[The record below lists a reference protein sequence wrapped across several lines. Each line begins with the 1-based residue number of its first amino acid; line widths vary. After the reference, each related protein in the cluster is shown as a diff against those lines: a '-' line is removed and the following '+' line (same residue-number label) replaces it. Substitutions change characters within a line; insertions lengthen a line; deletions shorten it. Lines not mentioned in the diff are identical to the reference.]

1 MPRCKSSDFRCGL
14 HGWVRVQY
22 TKTRKRNE
30 RNENVNTTIDTE
42 IRAKIAAM
50 DTSLLPPVQEP
61 ERQYYF
67 LKKAKE
73 LVQAKSEELGRPLTA
88 CTTTFGCQM
97 NARDSEK
104 LAGIL
109 REVGYVETENE
120 EADFVIYNTCTVR
133 ENANLRV
140 YGRLGVLHGYKK
152 KNPHMKI
159 ALCGCMMQEA
169 TVVDKLQKSYRFVD
183 LIFGTHNIFKF
194 AELLVST
201 LESDRMIIDI
211 WKDTNQIVEDLPI
224 ERKYAFKSGVNIM
237 FGCNNFCS
245 YCIVPY
251 VRGRERSR
259 EPQDI
264 IREIE
269 GLVKDGVVE
278 VMLLGQNVNSYG
290 KNLEQPVTFAEL
302 LEEIEKIEGLERIR
316 FMTSHPKDL
325 SDDLIRV
332 MAKSK
337 KICKHF
343 HLPLQSGSSRILKI
357 MNRRY
362 TKEQYLELAR
372 KLRDQVPDIALTT
385 DIIVGFP
392 GETEEDFQETLD
404 VVRKVRYDS
413 AFTFIYSKRTG
424 TPAAVMEDQVPE
436 EVVKD
441 RFDRL
446 LKEVQEISKEMAERF
461 TGREELVLVEEVNG
475 QMEGY
480 VTGRLSNNHV
490 VHFQGDASL
499 VGQIVKVRLDECR
512 GFYYMGSRIE

>member
-1 MPRCKSSDFRCGL
+1 MIDLNRPAP
-14 HGWVRVQY
+14 
-22 TKTRKRNE
+22 
-30 RNENVNTTIDTE
+30 TT
-42 IRAKIAAM
+42 
-50 DTSLLPPVQEP
+50 EP

-67 LKKAKE
+67 IKK
-73 LVQAKSEELGRPLTA
+73 VQEYVKAQSEKLGRPLA
-88 CTTTFGCQM
+88 ANITTFGCQM

-104 LAGIL
+104 LSGIL
-109 REVGYVETENE
+109 REAGYVETESE
-120 EADFVIYNTCTVR
+120 DADFVIYNTCTVR

-152 KNPHMKI
+152 KNPNMKI

-169 TVVDKLQKSYRFVD
+169 TVVEKLQKSYRFVD

-194 AELLVST
+194 AELLAMT

-211 WKDTNQIVEDLPI
+211 WKDTDQIVEDLPN

-259 EPQDI
+259 EAKDI
-264 IREIE
+264 VREIE
-269 GLVKDGVVE
+269 ALVKDGVVE

-290 KNLEQPVTFAEL
+290 KNLEQPMTFAEL
-302 LEEIEKIEGLERIR
+302 LREIEQIDGLERIR

-325 SDDLIRV
+325 SDDLIEV
-332 MAKSK
+332 MANSK
-337 KICKHF
+337 KICPHL
-343 HLPLQSGSSRILKI
+343 HLPLQSGSRRILKA

-362 TKEQYLELAR
+362 DKEKYLALAKKIR
-372 KLRDQVPDIALTT
+372 ERLPDIALTT

-404 VVRKVRYDS
+404 VVRQVRYDS

-424 TPAAVMEDQVPE
+424 TPAAVMEDQIPE
-436 EVVKD
+436 DVVKD

-446 LKEVQEISKEMAERF
+446 LKEVQTISKEMAERF
-461 TGREELVLVEEVNG
+461 TGNEETVLVEEKNS
-475 QMEGY
+475 QMDGY
-480 VTGRLSNNHV
+480 VTGRLGNNHV
-490 VHFQGDASL
+490 VHFEGSEEL
-499 VGQIVKVRLDECR
+499 IGKLIRVRLDECR
-512 GFYYMGSRIE
+512 GFYYMGTMLDK